1 MRNEKN
7 YALCLIRFW
16 HLSHNYCFINC
27 NILHCRALTDG
38 LRDNNLYGDRRTLN
52 SFLAVSTEMGGK
64 VSKRKMR
71 EMLASA
77 SRSQKKEHDEKI
89 EELNKQHD
97 KNLEAS
103 KQEFEEQLKKL
114 TQ

>member
-1 MRNEKN
+1 
-7 YALCLIRFW
+7 
-16 HLSHNYCFINC
+16 
-27 NILHCRALTDG
+27 
-38 LRDNNLYGDRRTLN
+38 
-52 SFLAVSTEMGGK
+52 MGGK

-77 SRSQKKEHDEKI
+77 SSSQKKEHDEKI